1 MTSAVAPN
9 SPGTNY
15 LFDFLYL
22 DRDRIASY
30 AAQLFDNGVLTNV
43 KQVSGSQATSAGKA
57 HAGFGRLAGYES
69 ADSDAI
75 TQSIERQFDAGW
87 STPLNVINALD
98 QQGYIHRN
106 LEQAQFGQLV
116 LFSGRIQ
123 LVDMMMVKDL
133 WEPVGRMEV
142 AKMAT
147 ATKPQ
152 QAAKKE
158 AERQMRDMMDIL
170 QRLPHT
176 LQLKMFTDAEQLWA
190 TLKPEH
196 MTINPTD
203 FALKHGPM
211 IPGEWKLIGALDA
224 RPDQLVLDP
233 ARLHTD
239 MEVGILHMMIGLRTV
254 FGRAESDYGIT
265 PLAIFRAVTPA

>member
-1 MTSAVAPN
+1 VAPN
-9 SPGTNY
+9 SPSTNY

-30 AAQLFDNGVLTNV
+30 AAQIFDSGVLTAV
-43 KQVSGSQATSAGKA
+43 KQVSSSNESSAGKA
-57 HAGFGRLAGYES
+57 HGGLGRLAGYEATNS
-69 ADSDAI
+69 EAI
-75 TQSIERQFDAGW
+75 NRSIERQFDAAW
-87 STPLNVINALD
+87 STPLNVINELD
-98 QQGYIHRN
+98 RLGYIHHQ
-106 LEQAQFGQLV
+106 LCDAGFGQLV

-123 LVDMMMVKDL
+123 LLDMMLVKDL

-142 AKMAT
+142 AKMST
-147 ATKPQ
+147 ATKSQ
-152 QAAKKE
+152 QAAKKQ
-158 AERQMRDMMDIL
+158 AERQMRDMMDIV

-176 LQLKMFTDAEQLWA
+176 LQLKMFTDKEQLWA

-211 IPGEWKLIGALDA
+211 IPGEWKLICALDA
-224 RPDQLVLDP
+224 RPDQLDLDP

-239 MEVGILHMMIGLRTV
+239 MEVGILQMLIGLRTI
-254 FGRAESDYGIT
+254 FGRAVSDYGVT
-265 PLAIFRAVTPA
+265 PIAIFRAVTPA